1 MRSHSAATFMAS
13 IPTTTRLALLPL
25 LLTALSMT
33 ACGGEAELGEDEDLN
48 VVQAAMM
55 AENSLTW
62 NSLTSNSL
70 TSNSLTS
77 NSLTSNSLT
86 ASSLTAGSPV
96 TLTLADDPLARQ
108 LFKYVVGC
116 ALPPSATIN
125 VTLGGTSYSFTGEL
139 GLAPEWGNPA
149 GVCDAKCKNWV
160 SGCVLSRVNYLGEAV
175 EISLRGNLPALSASA
190 LEKSLYPLRE
200 AAYFGDIFA
209 SPQVRYACTSPSSL
223 LISRVCGPSTIDCV
237 MDVLG
242 DCTTFCDKPKGDG
255 SFPNCGPDKS
265 SNFVGSVTVFRQ

>member
-1 MRSHSAATFMAS
+1 MLSTTGDLAMRSHSAPMS
-13 IPTTTRLALLPL
+13 TTGLALLPL
-25 LLTALSMT
+25 LLTALSLT
-33 ACGGEAELGEDEDLN
+33 ACGSEAELGEDEYLN
-48 VVQAAMM
+48 VVQGATTV
-55 AENSLTW
+55 ENALTW

-77 NSLTSNSLT
+77 NSLT
-86 ASSLTAGSPV
+86 ASSPV
-96 TLTLADDPLARQ
+96 AITLTDDPLARQ
-108 LFKYVVGC
+108 LYKYVVSC

-125 VTLGGTSYSFTGEL
+125 VTLGGTLYSFAGAL
-139 GLAPEWGNPA
+139 GLAPDWGKA
-149 GVCDAKCKNWV
+149 GGHCDANCRNWV

-242 DCTTFCDKPKGDG
+242 DCTTFCDKPRADG
-255 SFPNCGPDKS
+255 SFPNCRPSKS
-265 SNFVGSVTVFRQ
+265 ATFVGSITVFRQ